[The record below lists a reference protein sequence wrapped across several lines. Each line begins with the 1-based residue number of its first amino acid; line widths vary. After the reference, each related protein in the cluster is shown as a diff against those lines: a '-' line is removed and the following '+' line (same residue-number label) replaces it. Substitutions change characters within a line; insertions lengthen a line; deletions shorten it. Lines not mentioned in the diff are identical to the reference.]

1 MGWSKSNLT
10 EKGLK
15 LMDNLLFSCLEN
27 ISLEHQQQV
36 QLTIY
41 NLRDVNLID
50 VSTPTLEV

>member
-1 MGWSKSNLT
+1 MGQSKSNLT